1 MDERQALPATEKPAR
16 CPTASIEHL
25 PGADQALR
33 WLIKALQKE
42 LESIPGEPTEAA
54 KKFGADL
61 KDADKEYLS
70 IGTAVAKYEKFYALI
85 DCQLIARKEWQKKI
99 HAWCE
104 DNVDEPTRAAI
115 ADLRQN
121 EYDKPEHELCCK
133 SLTLSDQLASSS
145 ACLAQ
150 SARKEEEAK
159 QNYDLTIALE
169 KTLTDRF
176 AELETL
182 FKLATAKFEAG
193 KFKAVCA
200 VSLEFDEVYRELS
213 AIHTW
218 SYRRAACGSG
228 NPQLGDPKKEWTPE
242 KFRAALN
249 NRLRR
254 LILAKYQRFTD
265 HQLQLTTQAD
275 IQKYSKACEE
285 FGTTRRD
292 EFIRDADDVVPAP
305 Q

>member
-1 MDERQALPATEKPAR
+1 MDDRQQVPTTETPPR
-16 CPTASIEHL
+16 CPTASTGHL

-42 LESIPGEPTEAA
+42 LESIPGDPTEAA
-54 KKFGADL
+54 TKFSADL

-70 IGTAVAKYEKFYALI
+70 IGTAVAKYEKFYALL

-99 HAWCE
+99 HAWCK
-104 DNVDEPTRAAI
+104 DNVDEATRAAI
-115 ADLRQN
+115 ADLRKN

-133 SLTLSDQLASSS
+133 SLALSDQLASSN

-150 SARKEEEAK
+150 STRKEEEAK
-159 QNYDLTIALE
+159 QDYDLTIGLE
-169 KTLTDRF
+169 KTLTDRL

-182 FKLATAKFEAG
+182 FKLATAKFEAR

-200 VSLEFDEVYRELS
+200 IGLEFDEVYRELS
-213 AIHTW
+213 AIRTW
-218 SYRRAACGSG
+218 SYRRAECGSG
-228 NPQLGDPKKEWTPE
+228 NPHLGDPKEEWTPD
-242 KFRAALN
+242 KFRAALTK
-249 NRLRR
+249 RLRR

-265 HQLQLTTQAD
+265 HQLQVTTQAD

-285 FGTTRRD
+285 FGKTRRD